1 MVPDLVILVVVTVL
15 LPVVKVLVSVDDL
28 TGELDTPEVVITF
41 EAYLSEIF
49 LEGLPEVNVLVV
61 VVVTPPAPVV
71 FLVVVVEEENA
82 FDLSIFPTYKKLQ
95 LVKLAVKILP

>member
-49 LEGLPEVNVLVV
+49 LEGLPEVNVFV

-82 FDLSIFPTYKKLQ
+82 FDLSIFPTYK
-95 LVKLAVKILP
+95 VTVS